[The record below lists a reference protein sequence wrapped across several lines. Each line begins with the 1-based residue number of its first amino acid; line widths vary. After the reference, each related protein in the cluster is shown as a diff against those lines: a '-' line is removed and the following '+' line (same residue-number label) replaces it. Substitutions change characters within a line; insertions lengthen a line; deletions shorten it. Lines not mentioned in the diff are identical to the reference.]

1 MIQSFLQ
8 RFSSDRAVIIIFLYE
23 RRPFSNIRK
32 KKRNHSRD
40 SSIIFEI
47 IKITLFTRQ
56 WLSYYYHH
64 SFLKLQ
70 TLQTQAFRLSFYEE
84 LYIGKMYI
92 YIYITQRQNHVIA
105 GAEIQEWR
113 GTSGVSIFAI
123 ETLCIISDYVL
134 ALTSHVGSSREEP
147 THGWFIRLHRASP
160 GSGRVPTT
168 KGRRKIVAYFV
179 SVFGVAHGAECAT
192 RIDHP
197 INFVS
202 LLW

>member
-1 MIQSFLQ
+1 MTLILL
-8 RFSSDRAVIIIFLYE
+8 SSLVPKTTNLI
-23 RRPFSNIRK
+23 N
-32 KKRNHSRD
+32 
-40 SSIIFEI
+40 SSIQI
-47 IKITLFTRQ
+47 ILLRGVIHWKNV
-56 WLSYYYHH
+56 H
-64 SFLKLQ
+64 
-70 TLQTQAFRLSFYEE
+70 
-84 LYIGKMYI
+84 LYIHYPASES
-92 YIYITQRQNHVIA
+92 RNRRS
-105 GAEIQEWR
+105 EFQEWR

-168 KGRRKIVAYFV
+168 KGRRKIVAYLV